1 MIVVVL
7 TTSCSRIAVKETE
20 PNTTPSPKS
29 VTQSVSV
36 ESLVKTA
43 VSNPNYLRECKDLN
57 PVDSEEQISY
67 RNIWP
72 GKTKA
77 SELELILGSPDEK
90 YTFSGTTDW
99 VYDDISLSIEGDI
112 VTEVL
117 ISVDTGTDLTLMEI
131 ILEYGCPNIIF
142 AVNTTED
149 QFGYTDTRFV
159 YHNIGAEFS
168 FRRYPASL
176 NDTPSHVKYFRPM
189 NLEEYLETNEWTALD
204 TYLGKPIEWNDA
216 IE

>member
-1 MIVVVL
+1 MLPNKITIVCVLALVLMVSCTKNTDRSASVVSL
-7 TTSCSRIAVKETE
+7 TLTS
-20 PNTTPSPKS
+20 
-29 VTQSVSV
+29 
-36 ESLVKTA
+36 
-43 VSNPNYLRECKDLN
+43 VSNPKYLSKCKNLN
-57 PVDSEEQISY
+57 PVDSEKQISY
-67 RNIWP
+67 QNIWP
-72 GKTKA
+72 GKTRE
-77 SELELILGSPDEK
+77 SDLELILGSPDEK

-99 VYDDISLSIEGDI
+99 VYDNVSFSIEGDM

-117 ISVDTGTDLTLMEI
+117 ISVETETDLTLMEI

-149 QFGYTDTRFV
+149 QAGYTDTRFV

-168 FRRYPASL
+168 FRNYPTSL
-176 NDTPSHVKYFRPM
+176 NNTPSHIKYFQPM

-216 IE
+216 VK